1 MIPAK
6 VYGLETENYYTSN
19 SSEFQV
25 IINCTELILGKNK
38 MSDSYTKYKEDC
50 EEYEYLCKLLNENE
64 QRDMY
69 DHFAKLKKDPRII
82 WKDYRYQLKDK

>member
-1 MIPAK
+1 
-6 VYGLETENYYTSN
+6 
-19 SSEFQV
+19 
-25 IINCTELILGKNK
+25 

-69 DHFAKLKKDPRII
+69 DHFEKLKKDPRII